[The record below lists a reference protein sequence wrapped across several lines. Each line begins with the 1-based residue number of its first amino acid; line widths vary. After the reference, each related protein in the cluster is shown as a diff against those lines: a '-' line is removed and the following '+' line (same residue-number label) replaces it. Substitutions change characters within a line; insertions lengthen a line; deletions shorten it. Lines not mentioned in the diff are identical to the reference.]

1 MTHHP
6 EPALTHLCRI
16 VDDILVLS
24 KLDSNLLQIA
34 PSAVKVTSLLHDVEK
49 MFEAEA
55 QRCNVRIEAQAH
67 DSLSELQVS
76 YAMLDSGRV
85 QQVLINLL
93 TNAIKFCKKKSSR
106 KVTIRIGAS
115 KTRPSSEH
123 QVVPGI
129 DFVVAH
135 TLHESVY
142 DEAEF
147 KESSFYLWFSVED
160 TGRGMSV
167 DETSRI
173 FARFAQGT
181 PRTEREYGGSG
192 LGLFISRELSELQGG
207 EIGKITLTFW
217 TTFTN
222 SVIGVASELDVG
234 STFAFFI
241 KTRHAASPNSA
252 SSMTPNLSLEQ
263 DKFSKDQTKQRQK
276 SDINILIVEDNK
288 VNQKLLRQQL
298 SKQGYS
304 VAVADNGLESLSY
317 LQSTKHWRGST
328 SEATSEISL
337 PPAPTSAFSTI
348 SVILMDVEMPLMDGL
363 TATTQIRTWEAAG
376 KIAGHIPIIAVSAN
390 ARQEQRELAIKAG
403 MDDCVAKPF
412 RIAELV
418 PKIER
423 FAGWT

>member
-1 MTHHP
+1 
-6 EPALTHLCRI
+6 
-16 VDDILVLS
+16 
-24 KLDSNLLQIA
+24 
-34 PSAVKVTSLLHDVEK
+34 

-55 QRCNVRIEAQAH
+55 QRCDVHVETQIHA
-67 DSLSELQVS
+67 SLTQLQVS
-76 YAMLDSGRV
+76 HAMLDQGRV

-93 TNAIKFCKKKSSR
+93 TNAIKFCKNKQLR

-115 KTRPSSEH
+115 KTRPSEEN
-123 QVVPGI
+123 QVIPGI

-142 DEAEF
+142 DDQQF
-147 KESSFYLWFSVED
+147 KDSSFYLWFSVED
-160 TGRGMSV
+160 TGRGMSE

-181 PRTEREYGGSG
+181 PRTEKEYGGSG
-192 LGLFISRELSELQGG
+192 LGLYISRELAELQGG
-207 EIGKITLTFW
+207 EIGNISLTLH

-222 SVIGVASELDVG
+222 NTLGVSSKLDIG

-241 KTRHAASPNSA
+241 KTRHAEDPMSTPV
-252 SSMTPNLSLEQ
+252 MTPNLSIEQ
-263 DKFSKDQTKQRQK
+263 SQSNGKPTKQRRK
-276 SDINILIVEDNK
+276 SDIHILIVEDNAL
-288 VNQKLLRQQL
+288 NQRILRQQL

-304 VAVADNGLESLSY
+304 VAVADNGLEALSY
-317 LQSTKHWRGST
+317 LRSTKHWRGSI
-328 SEATSEISL
+328 SGASSDLSL
-337 PPAPTSAFSTI
+337 PSEPGSTSDPASHLSTI

-363 TATTQIRTWEAAG
+363 TATTQIRTWEHEG
-376 KIAGHIPIIAVSAN
+376 KISGHIPIIAVSAN
-390 ARQEQRELAIKAG
+390 ARQEQRDLAIKAG

-423 FAGWT
+423 LAGWN